1 MADTLALP
9 TRPPPPPPPPM
20 DPERFDGSRSDPQPV
35 PVPVRAHSTQV
46 AAGWLEK
53 IHPQERAELV
63 AEEEKLGKATAPN
76 SNQVCGAGSQFAQ
89 LAWPERKAERAS
101 IALHATPPPPP
112 PPIPGPFTCSKLS
125 HHIPTRPSV
134 RRKRSRAPAS
144 QLHHP
149 GGGVRAYAF
158 INHCCPHTNTHRPH
172 ENELEPTIGRGPQ
185 LRALVRTGSWHPS
198 IYQPFSPRLLLLLP
212 SDS

>member
-9 TRPPPPPPPPM
+9 TRPPPPPPPM

-76 SNQVCGAGSQFAQ
+76 SNQVCGAGSQFA
-89 LAWPERKAERAS
+89 AGRKGKRREGFNCTARS
-101 IALHATPPPPP
+101 SSSSDPPLHC
-112 PPIPGPFTCSKLS
+112 FTCSKLTS
-125 HHIPTRPSV
+125 HPSV

-149 GGGVRAYAF
+149 AGGVRAYAF
-158 INHCCPHTNTHRPH
+158 INHCCPHTT
-172 ENELEPTIGRGPQ
+172 PTGHMKMNCSQRLVGD

-198 IYQPFSPRLLLLLP
+198 TQPRLLLLLLP
-212 SDS
+212 SDI